1 MPKILEKGLSA
12 LERICLA
19 VAQLA
24 IFVMMLSITA
34 DALGRYLFNRPL
46 QGSFEF
52 TTLYLM
58 VILTFLGLPATYASG
73 GHIRLDVLRPWLMR
87 IPGNPVER
95 LNSLIG
101 AAVFGF
107 LAWYSG
113 IEAFSK
119 FIEKDTTF
127 GVIQFPLYWSYVW
140 VPVGCGLLALRLAA
154 EVIFPSVEQQG
165 VEG

>member
-1 MPKILEKGLSA
+1 MPSSLQRGLS
-12 LERICLA
+12 LFDRLFMMI
-19 VAQLA
+19 AQA
-24 IFVMMLSITA
+24 AMCIMMLSISA

-58 VILTFLGLPATYASG
+58 VIVTFLGLPATYARG
-73 GHIRLDVLRPWLMR
+73 GHIRLDVLRPWLAR

-95 LNSLIG
+95 LNALLA

-107 LAWYSG
+107 LAWHSG
-113 IEAFSK
+113 GEAVGK
-119 FIEKDTTF
+119 FIDRDTTF

-140 VPVGCGLLALRLAA
+140 VPLGCGLLALRLAVEIVYPPA
-154 EVIFPSVEQQG
+154 EHEDAH
-165 VEG
+165 

>member
-1 MPKILEKGLSA
+1 MRSTLERGLSFFDRLCMA
-12 LERICLA
+12 L
-19 VAQLA
+19 AQLA
-24 IFVMMLSITA
+24 IFVMMLSISA

-73 GHIRLDVLRPWLMR
+73 GHIRLDVLRPWIAR

-95 LNSLIG
+95 LNSLI
-101 AAVFGF
+101 AACVFGF
-107 LAWYSG
+107 LAWHSG
-113 IEAFSK
+113 LEAIAK
-119 FIEKDTTF
+119 FADGDTSF

-140 VPVGCGLLALRLAA
+140 VPVGCGLLTLRLAV
-154 EVIFPSVEQQG
+154 EIVFPRVDHEDIH
-165 VEG
+165 

>member
-12 LERICLA
+12 LDRICLA

-34 DALGRYLFNRPL
+34 DALGRYFFNRPL

-95 LNSLIG
+95 LNSLI
-101 AAVFGF
+101 AAGVFGF

-113 IEAFSK
+113 IEAISK
-119 FIEKDTTF
+119 FVERDATF

-140 VPVGCGLLALRLAA
+140 VPVGCGLLALRLAV
-154 EVIFPSVEQQG
+154 EVIFPSVEQ
-165 VEG
+165 EGAEG

>member
-1 MPKILEKGLSA
+1 MPRP
-12 LERICLA
+12 LERALSFFDRIFMA
-19 VAQLA
+19 IAQLA
-24 IFVMMLSITA
+24 IFVMMLSISV

-73 GHIRLDVLRPWLMR
+73 GHIRLDVLKPWLAR

-95 LNSLIG
+95 VNALI
-101 AAVFGF
+101 AAGIFGF
-107 LAWYSG
+107 LAWHSG
-113 IEAFSK
+113 IEAVSK
-119 FIEKDTTF
+119 FIDRDTSF

-140 VPVGCGLLALRLAA
+140 VPLGCGLLALRLAVEIA
-154 EVIFPSVEQQG
+154 FPRSDL
-165 VEG
+165 EGDE